1 MRTSFVIALVVSS
14 LASTAVVASA
24 QSATATVSARQ
35 QIGRQKHNTL
45 LRNIKLTV
53 TEKAS
58 VKAVHGKYLAESMQL
73 RNSMRPA
80 MQEARLARQKGDSAG
95 ARAAMERTRGTRTQ
109 LMALRNREN
118 GEVRASLSP
127 EHQAQFDT
135 NAQLAA
141 KHQGRRGRGQS
152 GTQNPATNG

>member
-1 MRTSFVIALVVSS
+1 MRKSFVIALVVSS

-24 QSATATVSARQ
+24 QSATPAAGARAE
-35 QIGRQKHNTL
+35 GRRPKHDML
-45 LRNIKLTV
+45 LRNIKLSA

-58 VKAVHGKYLAESMQL
+58 VKSVHGKYMAESMQL

-80 MQEARLARQKGDSAG
+80 MQEARLARQKGDTVA
-95 ARAAMERTRGTRTQ
+95 ARAAFERSKGTRDQ

-118 GEVRASLSP
+118 AEIRGSLSA

-141 KHQGRRGRGQS
+141 KHGGRKGHGRFAGKAGS
-152 GTQNPATNG
+152 NG